1 MNNVGSRL
9 IGRCLDFDGKPI
21 RESLWNFQRTG
32 TVFGDCS
39 GSHIGGILV
48 TDGLALNV
56 LFPSIW
62 KTENVIAQ
70 KVVAGT

>member
-1 MNNVGSRL
+1 M
-9 IGRCLDFDGKPI
+9 
-21 RESLWNFQRTG
+21 
-32 TVFGDCS
+32 
-39 GSHIGGILV
+39 